1 MHQLVN
7 WPRPPLLRARR
18 TARYSGVSCAAHLM
32 TGLDRLKHAYVEALG
47 VSAASDFESFEYA
60 KTAGWDSV
68 AHMRL
73 VAEIEAAF
81 DIMLA
86 TEDVIDMSS
95 FRKAREILHKYD
107 VRFD

>member
-1 MHQLVN
+1 
-7 WPRPPLLRARR
+7 
-18 TARYSGVSCAAHLM
+18 M
-32 TGLDRLKHAYVEALG
+32 TGLDRLKNAYVEALG
-47 VSAASDFESFEYA
+47 VSPTSDFENFEYA

-73 VAEIEAAF
+73 VAEIETAF

-95 FRKAREILHKYD
+95 FRKAREILGKYE
-107 VRFD
+107 VSFD

>member
-1 MHQLVN
+1 M
-7 WPRPPLLRARR
+7 
-18 TARYSGVSCAAHLM
+18 TA
-32 TGLDRLKHAYVEALG
+32 LDRLKNAYMEALG
-47 VSAASDFESFEYA
+47 VSPASDFEAFEYA

-73 VAEIEAAF
+73 VAGIETAF

-95 FRKAREILHKYD
+95 FRKAREILGKYD
-107 VRFD
+107 VSFE